1 MHMHMHIHIHPGKS
15 KSHRA
20 SRVNIGLLG
29 AVAFG
34 IAIIR
39 LPQPDLLS
47 AARPAARHSAAV

>member
-1 MHMHMHIHIHPGKS
+1 MHIHIHPGKS

-47 AARPAARHSAAV
+47 AARPAARHSAAF